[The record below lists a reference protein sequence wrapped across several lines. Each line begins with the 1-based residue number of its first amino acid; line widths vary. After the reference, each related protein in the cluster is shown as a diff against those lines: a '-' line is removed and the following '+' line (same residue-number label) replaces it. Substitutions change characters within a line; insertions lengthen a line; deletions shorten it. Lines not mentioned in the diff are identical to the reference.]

1 MFSNYGKRVRN
12 DLGAA
17 QMPDF
22 WHTAVEGNGEV
33 RALLRELDWS
43 TSPLGHPSN
52 WQAPLTTA
60 VGMVLSSAFPM
71 FIAWG
76 PELGFLYNDA
86 YAVILG
92 DKHPAA
98 LGGRFKQIWAEIWFD
113 IAPIIDGA
121 MSNRSAYF
129 EDLPLTVIRRGYP
142 EQSFFTFSYS
152 PLHENSGRVG
162 GMYCTVI
169 ETTERVLAERRAIF
183 DLKVSE
189 ALRPL
194 TSAEDVVTRA
204 SALLGEQLK
213 LARVIYGEC
222 WETSDTV
229 FVPRDWTVPPL
240 PSLAGR
246 SFALDDFGPAIIN
259 SLRAGQIVT
268 ANDSATDPRTAD
280 FASSYTLTGVRAFIA
295 VPLIKAGRL
304 VAFLGLHRAEPHRWT
319 ASDIRLAREM
329 AERTWS
335 AVEAARAQA
344 DLRAERDRSRYIFD
358 TIGEGFMLMDRD
370 WNVTYINA
378 EGLRIARVTKEQGI
392 GHNYRQLWPEPVDP
406 DCAQMY
412 RQVMESGDPGAL
424 EYCQSH
430 PDGSAIWVE
439 VRAYRTGEGGIASF
453 FRDITDRKETEQ
465 KLRAADQRKD
475 EFLAMLAHELRNP
488 LAPISAAA
496 ELLTISRLDEAQVR
510 HSSAIISRQV
520 AHMTR
525 LVNDLLDVSRV
536 TSGLVTLAR
545 APVDTQTVITEAIE
559 QVRPLMQVRNQQ
571 LSVHVPSQAAIVLG
585 DKARL
590 IQVVAN
596 LLHNAT
602 KYTPDGRRIEI
613 CADAEGGELV
623 ITVRDEGIGM
633 ERELTARAFDLFA
646 QAERSADR
654 SLGGLGLGLALVR
667 HLVELHC
674 GSVHCYS
681 AGLGTGS
688 TFVVKLPLMQAQPA
702 ASERQAEI
710 ASSAASRRLKLLV
723 VDDNVDAAEALGMLL
738 ASCGHDVIIEH
749 ESRSALQ
756 LALRERPDACLL
768 DIGLPDMDGNELARH
783 LRASPEMADATLI
796 AVTGYGQ
803 DEDRHRSAHA
813 GFHHHL
819 VKPIVIEQLATL
831 LAGINLRRD
840 G

>member
-1 MFSNYGKRVRN
+1 MSDVR
-12 DLGAA
+12 
-17 QMPDF
+17 QTVF
-22 WHTAVEGNGEV
+22 EGGGEV

-43 TSPLGHPSN
+43 RSPLGHPSE
-52 WQAPLTTA
+52 WPAPLTTA

-71 FIAWG
+71 FVAWG

-98 LGGRFKQIWAEIWFD
+98 LGGRFEQIWAEIWPD

-129 EDLPLTVIRRGYP
+129 EDLPLTVLRRGYP

-152 PLHENSGRVG
+152 PLHEVSGRVG

-169 ETTERVLAERRAIF
+169 ETTERVLEERRAAF
-183 DLKVSE
+183 ELKVSE

-204 SALLGEQLK
+204 SALLGEQLQ

-222 WETSDTV
+222 EETGETF

-240 PSLAGR
+240 PSLAGMR
-246 SFALDDFGPAIIN
+246 FALDDFGPAIIDP
-259 SLRAGQIVT
+259 LRAGQVVT
-268 ANDSATDPRTAD
+268 VNDSGTDPRTVE
-280 FASSYTLTGVRAFIA
+280 FANSYTLTGIRAFIA

-304 VAFLGLHRAEPHRWT
+304 VAFLGLHRAQPYHWT
-319 ASDIRLAREM
+319 PTDIRLARDM

-344 DLRAERDRSRYIFD
+344 ELRAERDRSRYIFD

-370 WNVTYINA
+370 WNVTYMNA
-378 EGLRIARVTKEQGI
+378 EGLRIAGRAREQVI
-392 GHNYRQLWPEPVDP
+392 GRSHWQLWPEAVGSE
-406 DCAQMY
+406 CAHMY
-412 RQVMESGDPGAL
+412 RRVIESGDAGAS
-424 EYCQSH
+424 EYRQRH
-430 PDGSAIWVE
+430 PDGHTTWLD
-439 VRAYRTGEGGIASF
+439 VRAYPTGEGGIASF
-453 FRDITDRKETEQ
+453 FRDITDRKAAEE
-465 KLRAADQRKD
+465 KLKAADQRKD

-496 ELLTISRLDEAQVR
+496 ELLKISRLNEAQVR
-510 HSSAIISRQV
+510 HSSAIIARQV

-536 TSGLVTLAR
+536 TRGLVTLAR
-545 APVDTQTVITEAIE
+545 APVDAQSVLAEAIE
-559 QVRPLMQVRNQQ
+559 QIRPLMQARGQQ
-571 LSVHVPSQAAIVLG
+571 LSVRMPTQEATVLG

-590 IQVVAN
+590 IQVAAN
-596 LLHNAT
+596 LLHNAA

-613 CADAEGGELV
+613 CADADGNELV
-623 ITVRDEGIGM
+623 MTVRDEGMGM
-633 ERELTARAFDLFA
+633 EPELAARVFELFA

-654 SLGGLGLGLALVR
+654 SLGGLGLGLALVK
-667 HLVELHC
+667 HLVELHG
-674 GSVHCYS
+674 GSVHCFS
-681 AGLGTGS
+681 AGLAHGS
-688 TFVVKLPLMQAQPA
+688 TFTVRLPLMQAQSANAERPA
-702 ASERQAEI
+702 EEARSTPH
-710 ASSAASRRLKLLV
+710 RRLKLLI
-723 VDDNVDAAEALGMLL
+723 VDDNVDAAQALGMLL
-738 ASCGHDVIIEH
+738 ESCGHDVIVEH
-749 ESRSALQ
+749 ESPRALER
-756 LALRERPDACLL
+756 AREERPDACLL
-768 DIGLPDMDGNELARH
+768 DIGLPGMDGNELAGR
-783 LRASPEMADATLI
+783 LRASPETAGATLI

-803 DEDRHRSAHA
+803 AQDRHRSARA
-813 GFHHHL
+813 GFDHHL
-819 VKPIVIEQLATL
+819 VKPIVMDQLATL
-831 LAGINLRRD
+831 LAGIDARAD